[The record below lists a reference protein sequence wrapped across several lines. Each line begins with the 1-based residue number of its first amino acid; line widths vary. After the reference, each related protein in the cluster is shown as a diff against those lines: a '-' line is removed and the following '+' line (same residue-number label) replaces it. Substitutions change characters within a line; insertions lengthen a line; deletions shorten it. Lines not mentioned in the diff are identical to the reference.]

1 MSIEIL
7 VVDIGVMVMYAVGG
21 LMLSIT
27 PIPFLPML
35 FFQGLMKH
43 KDDGLGYLILFIIFN
58 GLFAFLPIV
67 FVALAYER
75 SGIGGV
81 IFALAMYW
89 SVIYG
94 LCFDKKKDN

>member
-7 VVDIGVMVMYAVGG
+7 VADIGVVVMYAVGG

-58 GLFAFLPIV
+58 GLFALLPIV

-81 IFALAMYW
+81 AFAIAMYW
-89 SVIYG
+89 SFIYG
-94 LCFDKKKDN
+94 LWGGRNKKG